1 MLKYVLVTLAF
12 LGVFLLEM
20 PSLLQEKSKKN
31 YIVFGALFTVG
42 IIITLYKV
50 IFVDVVTP
58 VALIQMLVGK
68 IFK

>member
-12 LGVFLLEM
+12 LAVALLEI

-31 YIVFGALFTVG
+31 YIVFACLLTLGIAL
-42 IIITLYKV
+42 TLYNV
-50 IFVDVVTP
+50 ILVDVITP
-58 VALIQMLVGK
+58 IALIQMLVEK